1 MSECFRDGKKPYKG
15 MKNAE
20 VLEAVPNGYRIGIPD
35 GVAPELYQIVL
46 QCWAASP
53 SDRPGFAKI
62 AAALAPFAKA
72 AAAAANQDGRRP
84 DAAAGGG
91 GGGGRYLDVQ
101 PVADLNGGVDANQV
115 VATEDED
122 GYTVPVSKMAAAR
135 SAAVPL
141 AGLEE
146 NDYLVPASM
155 ADAGSGAGPGSG
167 AGSGTGALTASSDE
181 NDHLM
186 PEAASDE
193 DGYMLPVGALRVTED
208 NLNGALLSI

>member
-155 ADAGSGAGPGSG
+155 ADAGSGAGAG
-167 AGSGTGALTASSDE
+167 AGAGASALTASLDE